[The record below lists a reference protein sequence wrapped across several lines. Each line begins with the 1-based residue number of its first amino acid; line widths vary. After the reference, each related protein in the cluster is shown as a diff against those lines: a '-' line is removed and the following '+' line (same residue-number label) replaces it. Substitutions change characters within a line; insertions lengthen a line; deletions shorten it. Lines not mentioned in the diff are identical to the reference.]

1 MNSKKIL
8 VLNNYSLKRVTE
20 EIRLNVKP
28 SHHLYG
34 IMEMKSEGI
43 IFDYLETDTTH
54 FLFKLGKWMRKIP
67 LFYLGDLYIQVK
79 ALKQQNNYDVIY
91 APCQDCTI
99 FLGLLRYFKILRTPL
114 VAIAHHP
121 ILSGRLISV
130 RRLTSYFFL
139 KGHSFFPAL
148 SNVVATQINSIVGKE
163 LSAELHWGPNLAF
176 YEKEL
181 SLQEKTLSKDIDIVA
196 IGRTGRDYDTL
207 IRAFDGTNIRVAIYC
222 HESCKNSLLTKFTNN
237 ISIHFLQNPEELN
250 YKRIIQIYSNSKIL
264 AIPMLPQDSLCG
276 LTSVV
281 DGIAMGMPIIATY
294 NKYINIDIEKLR
306 IGYWVKPYDENEW
319 RQKTMSLLN
328 NADLIKSMSD
338 NALRVGKEKININLF
353 TDEIKKLLVFAV

>member
-1 MNSKKIL
+1 M
-8 VLNNYSLKRVTE
+8 LNNYSLKRVTE
-20 EIRLNVKP
+20 EIMLNVKP

-34 IMEMKSEGI
+34 IMEMQSEGI

-67 LFYLGDLYIQVK
+67 LFYLGDLYIQAK
-79 ALKQQNNYDVIY
+79 ALKQQKNYDVIY

-99 FLGLLRYFKILRTPL
+99 FLGVLRYFKILRTPL

-148 SNVVATQINSIVGKE
+148 SNVVAAQINSIVGKE
-163 LSAELHWGPNLAF
+163 LSAELHWGPNLVF

-181 SLQEKTLSKDIDIVA
+181 SLQEKPLSKDIDIVT

-207 IRAFDGTNIRVAIYC
+207 IRAFNGTNIRVVIYC
-222 HESCKNSLLTKFTNN
+222 HESCKNNLLTKFTSN
-237 ISIHFLQNPEELN
+237 ISIHFLQNPEELD
-250 YKRIIQIYSNSKIL
+250 YTQIIKIYSRSKIL

-294 NKYINIDIEKLR
+294 NKYINIDIEKLG
-306 IGYWVKPYDENEW
+306 IGYWVKSFDENEW
-319 RQKTMSLLN
+319 LQKTVALLN
-328 NADLIKSMSD
+328 NVDVRKSMSD
-338 NALRVGKEKININLF
+338 NAFSVGKEKNNIIFFANNV
-353 TDEIKKLLVFAV
+353 KQLLNTAV